1 MQYDFMC
8 AACYERGFTAIGRVG
23 SAAMAK
29 RSVISDVDLLKGAE
43 AIAAD
48 TQGPGGRRLKLARV
62 IVGHLDWF
70 EQARRRGLEWADIVA
85 LLFRAGATR
94 SDGRPLSR
102 GHLQSLVWRKQQEA
116 NASAPAP
123 IIETRKGLV
132 PATVAKRSKRTNLL
146 GGIGVPVA
154 DDTGK
159 TYAPPKKGYPRSAGA
174 RAADVAHLPVTD
186 PFSSADLHRT
196 KHDDLLAAMRRAARL
211 RRND

>member
-1 MQYDFMC
+1 
-8 AACYERGFTAIGRVG
+8 
-23 SAAMAK
+23 MAK
-29 RSVISDVDLLKGAE
+29 RSVISDVHLLKGAE

-48 TQGPGGRRLKLARV
+48 TQGPGGQRLKLARV

-70 EQARRRGLEWADIVA
+70 EQARRRGLEWNDIVA

-116 NASAPAP
+116 NASAPVP
-123 IIETRKGLV
+123 VMETREVLV

-146 GGIGVPVA
+146 SGIGVPIA

-159 TYAPPKKGYPRSAGA
+159 TYAPPKKGHPPSAGA
-174 RAADVAHLPVTD
+174 RAADVAHLLVPD
-186 PFSSADLHRT
+186 QSFGAGLHRT

-211 RRND
+211 RRDD